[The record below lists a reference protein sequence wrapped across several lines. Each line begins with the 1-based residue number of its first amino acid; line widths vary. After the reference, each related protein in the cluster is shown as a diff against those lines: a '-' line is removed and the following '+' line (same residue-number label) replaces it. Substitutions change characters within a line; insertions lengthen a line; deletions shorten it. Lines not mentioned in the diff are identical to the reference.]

1 MKRLLIA
8 NRGEIAVRVARTARE
23 MAIDPIAVHSD
34 ADADAFHVRRAERA
48 VSLGPGPP
56 AETYLS
62 IPRLLE
68 AARSSGADAV
78 HPGYGFLSE
87 SAAFARAVSDA
98 DLIWVGPPPR
108 AIEEMGDK
116 LRARARME
124 AAGVPVVP
132 GSRRDATDDAGVL

>member
-23 MAIDPIAVHSD
+23 MGIEAVAVY
-34 ADADAFHVRRAERA
+34 ADADSDAFHARQADRA
-48 VSLGPGPP
+48 VSLGPGSV
-56 AETYLS
+56 ADTYLS

-68 AARSSGADAV
+68 AAAATQSDAV

-87 SAAFARAVSDA
+87 SAAFARAVVGA
-98 DLIWVGPPPR
+98 GLTWVGPPPE
-108 AIEEMGDK
+108 AIEEMGGK

-124 AAGVPVVP
+124 AAGVPVTP
-132 GSRRDATDDAGVL
+132 GSRAS